1 MRKLYVT
8 MMSLFFLAPAWADV
22 SLEPLLNKVTLQ
34 LNAEQ
39 WVATKSALVNV
50 NINASVSDT
59 TIEKVHS
66 QVLDK
71 LNHIAKGDWHILSYD
86 RSQDKSGLE
95 SIQMVAQARLLETDL
110 GGLRDKAK
118 AISKPGETYTID
130 TVQFTPSEDEVRD
143 ANNNLRANIYDQTKA
158 ELARLNKAYPEQKYS
173 VHDINFMTEAMPVP
187 MLQSMMMKNG
197 DNRAAARAPLTIGDK
212 LRVNATVV
220 LATTPDAA
228 WIKSHN

>member
-1 MRKLYVT
+1 MRKWYLAIVSVFF
-8 MMSLFFLAPAWADV
+8 MSPVWADI
-22 SLEPLLNKVTLQ
+22 SLDPLLNKVTLQ

-50 NINASVSDT
+50 NINASVNDT

-71 LNHIAKGDWHILSYD
+71 LNRIAKGDWHILSYD

-95 SIQMVAQARLLETDL
+95 SIQMIAQARLLETDL

-130 TVQFTPSEDEVRD
+130 VVQFTPSEDEVRD
-143 ANNNLRANIYDQTKA
+143 ANNALRANIYDQAKA

-173 VHDINFMTEAMPVP
+173 VHDINFVTEAMPAP
-187 MLQSMMMKNG
+187 MMQSMMVKNG
-197 DNRAAARAPLTIGDK
+197 DNRAARAPLAVGDK
-212 LRVNATVV
+212 LHVYATVV
-220 LATTPDAA
+220 LATSPDSTFA
-228 WIKSHN
+228 KLHS